1 MPNIVC
7 GVAELMQV
15 RVDGIRTRLRR
26 VSDEHLHVE
35 PRPSGGRFEFTARH
49 GAGFSVNRRE
59 WMFPS
64 KADSVECQYREL
76 WIPVGPQE
84 QFYRFEN
91 VQFQLLQYRRSDGS
105 HVEIVAFHWHL
116 RQSSEGSDLVYN
128 QRPHLHLKVAPVP
141 LQNSHLG
148 ATLGVGIEEQGSV
161 DYLDRLLDD
170 AARMFAN
177 EVLHPLASTPLV
189 LPR

>member
-1 MPNIVC
+1 MPDIVC
-7 GVAELMQV
+7 DVEELKNV
-15 RVDGIRTRLRR
+15 RGDRIRARLRL
-26 VSDEHLHVE
+26 VSDEQLYVE
-35 PRPSGGRFEFTARH
+35 QRPLGVQFEFTARY
-49 GAGFSVNRRE
+49 GAPSSVDRRE

-84 QFYRFEN
+84 QHYRFQN
-91 VQFQLLQYRRSDGS
+91 VQFQLLQSRRSDGS

-116 RQSSEGSDLVYN
+116 RQSSEGSDLAYN

-170 AARMFAN
+170 AAVMFAD
-177 EVLHPLASTPLV
+177 EVLHPLASTPLD
-189 LPR
+189 LPG